1 MRPRGGRRVKGP
13 RWEEGGE
20 FRGDS
25 RAGAQRMKGMPTG
38 AEREGGRIRRKGQ
51 PEQSPEVGKPL
62 AGSGRWMRCWE
73 VTRDEAE
80 EEKKRTVRGFVPE
93 CFKEQAMELEI
104 LFSWRLVLICP
115 QIL

>member
-1 MRPRGGRRVKGP
+1 MGG
-13 RWEEGGE
+13 GGE
-20 FRGDS
+20 CRGDS
-25 RAGAQRMKGMPTG
+25 RAGAQRMKGMPMG
-38 AEREGGRIRRKGQ
+38 AEREGGRIRQKGQ

-104 LFSWRLVLICP
+104 LFSWRVVLTCP
-115 QIL
+115 QILW